1 VTFAAPRQQQR
12 RAGWIAALVLLAALG
27 PWLTVWHRVAHAVGQ
42 AAPAVAQPAGFGAAA
57 ATEFGHAAGSVEC
70 ALFDA
75 TLCAEGPPA
84 HIAPLAPGPLAMVA
98 PSALAPRA
106 PALAP
111 AWHPPVRGP
120 PLA

>member
-1 VTFAAPRQQQR
+1 VTFATHRQQKR
-12 RAGWIAALVLLAALG
+12 LAGWIAALVLLAALG

-42 AAPAVAQPAGFGAAA
+42 ATPAVAQAASGTAAA
-57 ATEFGHAAGSVEC
+57 ADFGHAAGSVEC

-84 HIAPLAPGPLAMVA
+84 HVAPLALGPLAMVA
-98 PSALAPRA
+98 PSALAPQA
-106 PALAP
+106 PALAS